1 MFTSITGFAAVILYV
16 GGFCYL
22 LTKLLKQ
29 PNVNTSM
36 LQTLAGGAIV
46 LHGLSTVQLVFV
58 ADGLDLSLFRIFVL
72 IAFVINLVVFVSG
85 RKKPLHSMYLL
96 LFPISALSLIAALET
111 PSTKPAALM
120 SPYIQ
125 SHIVISIL
133 AYSLLAIAAL
143 HALLTGYQNWQL
155 KHKKQNLLMRT
166 FPPLQTMEDFLFEL
180 ILAGEIML
188 TLSLISGF
196 LYYEDLFDQKLLHKV
211 TLSIVAWLV
220 YAVLLWGRHS
230 RGWRGIKAISWS
242 WVGFVAILMGYVGS
256 KIVLEF
262 ILS

>member
-1 MFTSITGFAAVILYV
+1 MFTSITGFAAVILYLI
-16 GGFCYL
+16 GFSYL
-22 LTKLLKQ
+22 LIKLLKE
-29 PNVNTSM
+29 PLFNTAM
-36 LQTLAGGAIV
+36 LRSLAAGAIT
-46 LHGLSTVQLVFV
+46 LHGLSTIQLLFV

-72 IAFVINLVVFVSG
+72 IAFVINLVVFISG

-111 PSTKPAALM
+111 PSTKPVALM
-120 SPYIQ
+120 SIYIQ
-125 SHIVISIL
+125 GHIIISIL
-133 AYSLLAIAAL
+133 AYSLLAVAAL

-155 KHKKQNLLMRT
+155 KHKKQNFLMRT

-180 ILAGEIML
+180 ILAGEVML

-196 LYYEDLFDQKLLHKV
+196 LYYDDLFDQKLLHKA

-220 YAVLLWGRHS
+220 YAILLWGRHS